1 MKNKLEIFSNDK
13 LKNFFT
19 NFSHYFEIVL
29 RNYNELEK
37 FKNQKNT
44 SLVFLENH
52 NTIAEQTFKKL
63 NENKN
68 FIFLCRD
75 FAVFQKLSII
85 QENILICPIGI
96 TKLIDTINNLI
107 NAKEHI
113 FENVHISNQ
122 IITNIKNKEYTYLTQ
137 AEIEILTMLFNETK
151 IKKKTLDREVLQIKE
166 ELNTSSMESH
176 LNRIRKK
183 LKKIQSDFTI
193 SSKDNFVYLEA
204 LNLDT

>member
-52 NTIAEQTFKKL
+52 NTIAKQTFKKL

>member
-85 QENILICPIGI
+85 QENILIV
-96 TKLIDTINNLI
+96 T
-107 NAKEHI
+107 A
-113 FENVHISNQ
+113 Q
-122 IITNIKNKEYTYLTQ
+122 
-137 AEIEILTMLFNETK
+137 
-151 IKKKTLDREVLQIKE
+151 
-166 ELNTSSMESH
+166 
-176 LNRIRKK
+176 
-183 LKKIQSDFTI
+183 
-193 SSKDNFVYLEA
+193 
-204 LNLDT
+204 